1 MSNAYPII
9 ILFAI
14 LASLL
19 WLSRVDASPSRN
31 PSVKN
36 ARARIDRGL
45 IALVFAVIG
54 ARIGYVIPNLAYYQN
69 NPFQILWMWDGGLSW
84 IGGMAGA
91 ILSMLVL
98 AYYKK
103 QSFWYLLDSIAIPA
117 VILGFASWFGC
128 LLDGCGYGKIA
139 DFGILTPPSP
149 DVFGVEAKRYPVQ
162 GAGAIFHLL
171 LLPYLGLLRRRKIR
185 EGVLASV
192 SLLFISLSNFIL
204 VFFRGDSV
212 RLVSGI
218 RLDAIAAIPLL
229 VLSLGGIISRARVE

>member
-1 MSNAYPII
+1 MIS
-9 ILFAI
+9 AI

-54 ARIGYVIPNLAYYQN
+54 ARLGYVIPNLAYFQN

-84 IGGMAGA
+84 IGGMVGA

-103 QSFWYLLDSIAIPA
+103 QPFWYLLDSIAIPA

-139 DFGILTPPSP
+139 DFGILTPLSP
-149 DVFGVEAKRYPVQ
+149 DVFGVEAKRFPVQ

-185 EGVLASV
+185 EGVLAGV
-192 SLLFISLSNFIL
+192 SLLLISLGNFIL

-218 RLDAIAAIPLL
+218 RLDAIATIPLL